1 MLDQVNQQALSR
13 VHARLAHEMGTLRS
27 IFSAGPKVLT
37 PTIKIVTADLTEQF
51 GFSEEESMAVLFLVS
66 ISRVKGSE
74 SCDYYSFMNTLKRPC
89 PKAPTG
95 DKPFLPYLSFM
106 CGPEKTY
113 KVNRLDQPV
122 NPKSHELANIMPTHP
137 HMMEKLHMGGRDS
150 SRELTSGLAAVGDS
164 ATLVQFQRIMKEVDQ
179 GFSAGDCRKLFQ
191 DALVSGGCKPTA
203 ERAPSKAL
211 QDVTMPHLTM
221 VRQKSRSSAL
231 VSRAMD
237 WPAPDVPVGVRTVSS
252 SGRGASSNGKKAPGS
267 PSSPRKGGEGSGS
280 GRQPSA
286 GNSPRGGKV
295 TRSMQLRLAM
305 SQTFQNDPTSPRFKG
320 EYKCIPAV
328 PESHFKKQNARHIS
342 SQYSPRAPA
351 KARLN
356 VEANAAGDEP
366 PRDE

>member
-1 MLDQVNQQALSR
+1 MLDQVNQQALAR
-13 VHARLAHEMGTLRS
+13 VHARLVHEMGTIRS

-37 PTIKIVTADLTEQF
+37 PTIKVVTADLTEQF
-51 GFSEEESMAVLFLVS
+51 GFSEEESMAVLYLVS

-122 NPKSHELANIMPTHP
+122 NPKSHELANIMPSHP
-137 HMMEKLHMGGRDS
+137 HMMERLHMGGRDS
-150 SRELTSGLAAVGDS
+150 SRELSSGLQAIGDH
-164 ATLVQFQRIMKEVDQ
+164 ATLVQFQRVMKEVDQ
-179 GFSAGDCRKLFQ
+179 GFSAGDCRKLFM
-191 DALVSGGCKPTA
+191 DALASSGSKPTS
-203 ERAPSKAL
+203 ETAPSAAL
-211 QDVTMPHLTM
+211 KEVTLPHLTM
-221 VRQKSRSSAL
+221 VRQKTRSSAL

-237 WPAPDVPVGVRTVSS
+237 WPAPDVPVGVRTPSASGRAASS
-252 SGRGASSNGKKAPGS
+252 STKKAP
-267 PSSPRKGGEGSGS
+267 PSSPGSPRKSTEGSA
-280 GRQPSA
+280 RQASA

-295 TRSMQLRLAM
+295 TKSMQLRLAM
-305 SQTFQNDPTSPRFKG
+305 SQTFQNDPTSPRYKG

-328 PESHFKKQNARHIS
+328 PEAHFKKQNARQIS

-351 KARLN
+351 KARQN
-356 VEANAAGDEP
+356 VEAPNAAGDE
-366 PRDE
+366 